1 MSSSEKASGASPVKL
16 LPHQAAFRE
25 RVFNPSDGRIVLL
38 RSEPGLG
45 KMAAFIAIA
54 GEQIIRSP
62 KSRVL
67 FLVPA
72 ALAQQVA
79 ERLRSE
85 GVPNSR
91 IDRFRFRELL
101 DSPDEGEIWP
111 RGAV

>member
-1 MSSSEKASGASPVKL
+1 MSAPEKASGTSPVKL
-16 LPHQAAFRE
+16 LPHQAAFRD
-25 RVFNPSDGRIVLL
+25 RVFNSSDGRIVLL

-45 KMAAFIAIA
+45 KMAAFIAVA
-54 GEQIIRSP
+54 REQIIRSP

-72 ALAQQVA
+72 ALAHQVA

-85 GVPNSR
+85 GVRRSR

-101 DSPDEGEIWP
+101 DTSGEDEIWP
-111 RGAV
+111 AVP